1 MRARFPVC
9 VIEDIAAMEA
19 EGDFILISDLFS
31 LSASCQF
38 T

>member
-1 MRARFPVC
+1 VSLK
-9 VIEDIAAMEA
+9 IERPMEA